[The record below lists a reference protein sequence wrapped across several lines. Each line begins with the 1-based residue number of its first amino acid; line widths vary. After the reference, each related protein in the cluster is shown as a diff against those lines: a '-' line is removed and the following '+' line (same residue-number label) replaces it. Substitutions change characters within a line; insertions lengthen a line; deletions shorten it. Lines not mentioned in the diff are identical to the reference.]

1 MAVIARNQITL
12 SWQLDIKQT
21 IYYYKKQSSTSA
33 VPAKPTA
40 YPPSGWTT
48 TEPTYS
54 SGETSTLYVTVCTI
68 YSNNSYEYSDV
79 SVSASFE
86 AAKAAYNKA
95 AAAEGVANNAITA
108 ANGKNKIFYQN
119 TAPTSGMSEGDLWF
133 DTDGGNAVY
142 EYKKTSSSPETYEW
156 TLRQFG
162 SGSIAAGSITTNEI
176 NVANLSSIKANL
188 GEITAGVLRSNTYTE
203 ASASSTYSTS
213 GMKIDLNT
221 MRIKTPKFAVT
232 PSGVLY
238 AKDADIAGNIT
249 ADTGKIGG
257 WDINSEQIRSDV
269 TSGTTKYS
277 AIQQSMN
284 SSAITSRFAFA
295 VVEYANGST
304 TYTDIPFRVNYDG
317 SLLSTKGTIGG
328 WTIGSSRLESTKTI
342 SGTIYDSYIQNMDGT
357 DLTRGAFVLRNS
369 TDGGTTWN
377 YPFLVRY
384 NGEGRIGAWNFN
396 ANAFYWGGGWK
407 STSTAGAYLGI
418 NGLSVTGKDF
428 YLIGTGTTSSTL
440 YFGIGSTTEAA
451 YISLESGAL
460 CIGGDYISSIDI
472 FKSLNVYGTVRLQA
486 TSHDIG
492 LSVATSGNAGIY
504 DYANSGWLVYAST
517 DGVATLG
524 NSTYGVFTYSWADSG
539 HPIVSNGTANHR
551 VSQFYMSS
559 ATSLRVNAQ
568 GNASAYAFY
577 YITTSS
583 SDIRLKE
590 NIKDTETEA
599 LPIIDKIK
607 IRQFDWKDGV
617 HQDIGMIADEIEQL
631 DDRLTVGGGRDEEGR
646 MNVKTIDT
654 FYLTGY
660 LIKAVQ
666 ELSARIKKLERR
678 AS

>member
-1 MAVIARNQITL
+1 MSLAHAEITL

-95 AAAEGVANNAITA
+95 ASAEGVANNAITA

-119 TAPTSGMSEGDLWF
+119 TAPDSGMSEGDLWF

-162 SGSIAAGSITTNEI
+162 SGSIAAGSITANEI
-176 NVANLSSIKANL
+176 TVANLSSIKANL

-304 TYTDIPFRVNYDG
+304 TFTDIPFRVNYDG

-342 SGTIYDSYIQNMDGT
+342 GGTIYDSYIQNMDGT

-396 ANAFYWGGGWK
+396 ATALYKGSSSYS
-407 STSTAGAYLGI
+407 STTAG
-418 NGLSVTGKDF
+418 S
-428 YLIGTGTTSSTL
+428 
-440 YFGIGSTTEAA
+440 A
-451 YISLESGAL
+451 YIGDDGISFVNKSMRLYATGEHGATEYL
-460 CIGGDYISSIDI
+460 ARSQY
-472 FKSLNVYGTVRLQA
+472 A
-486 TSHDIG
+486 G
-492 LSVATSGNAGIY
+492 L
-504 DYANSGWLVYAST
+504 
-517 DGVATLG
+517 
-524 NSTYGVFTYSWADSG
+524 
-539 HPIVSNGTANHR
+539 
-551 VSQFYMSS
+551 
-559 ATSLRVNAQ
+559 SLRVPGGDVGTVGIYQYSYQSGGYTGWLIYSKNQ
-568 GNASAYAFY
+568 EVTIPMDLIVGGNIYADYGSISVIPQAIDNGANLNSFTNHGDFY
-577 YITTSS
+577 YLAPSSSASVVNYPNGAVISNFTLQVMKKGNQCNQVLINNSGEMYYRNQFTSS
-583 SDIRLKE
+583 WSSWRKV
-590 NIKDTETEA
+590 T
-599 LPIIDKIK
+599 
-607 IRQFDWKDGV
+607 
-617 HQDIGMIADEIEQL
+617 
-631 DDRLTVGGGRDEEGR
+631 
-646 MNVKTIDT
+646 
-654 FYLTGY
+654 
-660 LIKAVQ
+660 AVVV
-666 ELSARIKKLERR
+666 
-678 AS
+678 

>member
-119 TAPTSGMSEGDLWF
+119 AAPTSGMSEGDLWF
-133 DTDGGNAVY
+133 DTDGGNAIY

-342 SGTIYDSYIQNMDGT
+342 GGTIYNSYIQNMDGT

-396 ANAFYWGGGWK
+396 ATALYKGSSSYS
-407 STSTAGAYLGI
+407 STTAG
-418 NGLSVTGKDF
+418 S
-428 YLIGTGTTSSTL
+428 
-440 YFGIGSTTEAA
+440 A
-451 YISLESGAL
+451 YIGDDGISFVNKSMRLYATGEHGATEYL
-460 CIGGDYISSIDI
+460 ARSQY
-472 FKSLNVYGTVRLQA
+472 A
-486 TSHDIG
+486 G
-492 LSVATSGNAGIY
+492 L
-504 DYANSGWLVYAST
+504 
-517 DGVATLG
+517 
-524 NSTYGVFTYSWADSG
+524 
-539 HPIVSNGTANHR
+539 
-551 VSQFYMSS
+551 
-559 ATSLRVNAQ
+559 SLRVPGGDVGTVGIYQYSYQ
-568 GNASAYAFY
+568 GGYTGWLIYSKNQEATIPMDLIVGGNIYADYGSISVIPQKIDNGANLNSFTNHGCFY
-577 YITTSS
+577 YLVPSSSASIVNYPNGAVISNFTLHVMKKGNQCNQILINNSGEMYYRNQFTSS
-583 SDIRLKE
+583 WSSWRKV
-590 NIKDTETEA
+590 T
-599 LPIIDKIK
+599 
-607 IRQFDWKDGV
+607 
-617 HQDIGMIADEIEQL
+617 
-631 DDRLTVGGGRDEEGR
+631 
-646 MNVKTIDT
+646 
-654 FYLTGY
+654 
-660 LIKAVQ
+660 AVVV
-666 ELSARIKKLERR
+666 
-678 AS
+678 